1 MNFLKLAD
9 GVSGLFPRKIKID
22 LIRFSSGLKEDS
34 LVIREDLIPE
44 TFNKPTLLEIKKQI
58 WRVVDAKVTRDGS
71 YFFSKRLQLYVE
83 DPEQFQIGDR
93 FMVPSRP
100 TIFPSILNE
109 ESSDEQTILH
119 VDEWREFEFLPVKLA
134 PVAQEEIFSIEA
146 ILNAETNKNSLLGYD
161 RIHNRN
167 IQLDNSLTISMDDF
181 LEVTEGVMKGVV
193 SIKNKGIVANSFAV
207 ETSSGTY
214 YGLYTEGKITELSM
228 LSFDSVDD
236 ELITLLT
243 TFDLL
248 AIDWSGGKL
257 YMEPTNDSEETAIK
271 I

>member
-22 LIRFSSGLKEDS
+22 LIRSSTGQKEDS

-44 TFNKPTLLEIKKQI
+44 TFNKPTLLEIKKHI

-83 DPEQFQIGDR
+83 DPDQFQIGDR

-100 TIFPSILNE
+100 AIFPFMQETNVT
-109 ESSDEQTILH
+109 DEQTMLH
-119 VDEWREFEFLPVKLA
+119 IDEWREFEFLPVKMA
-134 PVAQEEIFSIEA
+134 SAIHEEILSIEA
-146 ILNAETNKNSLLGYD
+146 ILNAETNANTLLGYD
-161 RIHNRN
+161 RFLNRN
-167 IQLDNSLTISMDDF
+167 ALFDNALQISVDDF
-181 LEVTEGVMKGVV
+181 IEVTEGFMKGKVCVKSRGVV
-193 SIKNKGIVANSFAV
+193 ENSFV
-207 ETSSGTY
+207 IESSSATY
-214 YGLYTEGKITELSM
+214 YGLCTEGMITELSM
-228 LSFDSVDD
+228 LYFDSVDD

-243 TFDLL
+243 TFNLV
-248 AIDWSGGKL
+248 AIDWSGAKI
-257 YMEPTNDSEETAIK
+257 YMEPTNDREETAIK